1 MINLDFKY
9 GTVETDHE
17 ICCNQQIFD
26 ISWVLKFSCSS
37 VLNEMISAF
46 VQRLEYVES
55 GIQDFHSGIQDFHG
69 GPGVRILN
77 SKCRFD
83 PCLVDW
89 IPHGTTKTWHSQ
101 IHI

>member
-1 MINLDFKY
+1 MKY
-9 GTVETDHE
+9 VATSKSLILVGY
-17 ICCNQQIFD
+17 
-26 ISWVLKFSCSS
+26 FSCSS

-46 VQRLEYVES
+46 VQRLECVE
-55 GIQDFHSGIQDFHG
+55 SGIQDFHG